1 MLRTEPKVKILIAQ
15 ENNVNT
21 FMEIDIVH
29 YVAKCK
35 EHEAKR
41 LSFNERMKYWE
52 NYHKSLGRRSVD
64 SVPINWAP
72 TT

>member
-1 MLRTEPKVKILIAQ
+1 M
-15 ENNVNT
+15 N
-21 FMEIDIVH
+21 IDIEH
-29 YVAKCK
+29 YVAKLK

-41 LSFNERMKYWE
+41 LSSNERMKYWE
-52 NYHKSLGRRSVD
+52 KYHISLGRRSVD

>member
-1 MLRTEPKVKILIAQ
+1 VVRTYLL
-15 ENNVNT
+15 NT
-21 FMEIDIVH
+21 FMKIDIVH

-41 LSFNERMKYWE
+41 LSFNERSKYWE
-52 NYHKSLGRRSVD
+52 KYLMSLGSRSVD
-64 SVPINWAP
+64 SVPINWDP